1 MNRIPTN
8 YLRSNKMNRYFRLGL
23 AILSF
28 SVFSSSGV
36 MFAENKK
43 SETDTF
49 PATMRV
55 AAIIG
60 PSGVGMAS
68 LFVKP
73 PILAP
78 GTSVSFET
86 AGSVDVLLPKL
97 LNGDV
102 DIGILPPNVAAKIYN
117 IGKGSVIAGAV
128 VGNGMLA
135 LVTRDQSIKTLADLA
150 GKTVSVAGQGSTP
163 EYVTRTLLKKYG
175 LTDDSITLDFS
186 IPSTEIPAA
195 LVSNKI
201 DYAIL
206 PEPFATVAILNGKAD
221 KPLRRAVL
229 LKDAWAQS
237 GFGAD
242 FPMTLCVVRKS
253 FAQKYPAAVRKFLDA
268 YRDSIAW
275 TVANPEDAGPLV
287 EKAGLGLKAPI
298 AAKAIPECNFAFVP
312 ATEARASIEQLLSV
326 FRDYAPESIGGKLPD
341 DGFYFK

>member
-1 MNRIPTN
+1 MNRTPTN
-8 YLRSNKMNRYFRLGL
+8 YLRSNKMNRHFRIRLT
-23 AILSF
+23 ILSF
-28 SVFSSSGV
+28 FVFSSLGA
-36 MFAENKK
+36 MFAENTKNEQIP
-43 SETDTF
+43 SSI
-49 PATMRV
+49 RV
-55 AAIIG
+55 AAIVG

-68 LFVKP
+68 LFINP
-73 PILAP
+73 PVLAP

-117 IGKGSVIAGAV
+117 IGKGSVITGAV

-135 LVTRDQSIKTLADLA
+135 LVTRDQSIRTLADLA

-175 LTDDSITLDFS
+175 LAEDSVTLDFS
-186 IPSTEIPAA
+186 LPSTEIPAA

-201 DYAIL
+201 AYAVI
-206 PEPFATVAILNGKAD
+206 PEPFATVAILNGKGGEE
-221 KPLRRAVL
+221 PLRRAVL

-275 TVANPEDAGPLV
+275 TVANPEEAGPLV

-298 AAKAIPECNFAFVP
+298 TAKAIPECNFAFVP

>member
-1 MNRIPTN
+1 MPERQ
-8 YLRSNKMNRYFRLGL
+8 
-23 AILSF
+23 
-28 SVFSSSGV
+28 
-36 MFAENKK
+36 
-43 SETDTF
+43 F
-49 PATMRV
+49 PW
-55 AAIIG
+55 
-60 PSGVGMAS
+60 
-68 LFVKP
+68 
-73 PILAP
+73 
-78 GTSVSFET
+78 
-86 AGSVDVLLPKL
+86 
-97 LNGDV
+97 
-102 DIGILPPNVAAKIYN
+102 
-117 IGKGSVIAGAV
+117 
-128 VGNGMLA
+128 
-135 LVTRDQSIKTLADLA
+135 
-150 GKTVSVAGQGSTP
+150 QGRARPP

-175 LTDDSITLDFS
+175 LADDSVTLDFS

-201 DYAIL
+201 AYAIL
-206 PEPFATVAILNGKAD
+206 PEPFATVAILNGKASD
-221 KPLRRAVL
+221 KPLHRAVL

-298 AAKAIPECNFAFVP
+298 ASKAIPACNFAFVP
-312 ATEARASIEQLLSV
+312 ATEARASIERLLSV